1 MTSVNNIRIAA
12 RIYDD
17 IGDYQTADNL
27 DHLIKLAG
35 EKTYK
40 PVDFLKALPLA
51 VGIGTLGN
59 VVSPLPT
66 KPPAAEQRMM
76 DQQAFMD
83 QYGEDSEFVEDS
95 YVKPQAKPAPKQI
108 ETPVEKPVQKRL
120 RRRVQPAPRPIF
132 EPIKEQEVKN
142 PEPFKASQLP
152 KGNFNETMKL
162 MLNLEGGK
170 TDEKSD
176 RGGRTNFGITQRT
189 YNDWAK
195 QNKIKSSDVFKIS
208 KTRALKI
215 YRKLFWGVIKGDQLP
230 HNVAKAMM
238 SMALTDGPQDSIKF
252 VQRLLNVEQTGFMG
266 PKTLAAIWSKCKK
279 DDKTF
284 TKQILDAQIHR
295 YKTDE
300 QADIYGKG
308 WTNRAEL
315 VAENID

>member
-17 IGDYQTADNL
+17 IGDFQTADNL
-27 DHLIKLAG
+27 DNLIKLAA
-35 EKTYK
+35 EKTFR

-59 VVSPLPT
+59 VVKPLPT
-66 KPPAAEQRMM
+66 QPPIMEQKLM
-76 DQQAFMD
+76 DEQDLYD
-83 QYGEDSEFVEDS
+83 QYDEDSQSLENTF
-95 YVKPQAKPAPKQI
+95 VKPKEKQIQKPVQRRLRPAPKL
-108 ETPVEKPVQKRL
+108 K
-120 RRRVQPAPRPIF
+120 F
-132 EPIKEQEVKN
+132 EPVYKPEVKK
-142 PEPFKASQLP
+142 PDVKSEPFKATNQP

-189 YNDWAK
+189 YNDWLK
-195 QNKIKSSDVFKIS
+195 QNKLKSSDVFKIS
-208 KTRALKI
+208 KDRALKI
-215 YRKLFWGVIKGDQLP
+215 YRKQFWGVIKGDQLP
-230 HNVAKAMM
+230 HNVAKAIM
-238 SMALTDGPQDSIKF
+238 SMALTDGPQDSIRF
-252 VQRLLNVEQTGFMG
+252 VQKLLNIEQTGFMG

-279 DDKTF
+279 DDKMF
-284 TKQILDAQIHR
+284 TKQILDAQIKR
-295 YKTDE
+295 YKSDE

-308 WTNRAEL
+308 WTNRADL

>member
-17 IGDYQTADNL
+17 IGDFQTADNL
-27 DHLIKLAG
+27 DNLIKLAG
-35 EKTYK
+35 EKTFR

-66 KPPAAEQRMM
+66 KPPVTEQRMM
-76 DQQAFMD
+76 EQQNLQD
-83 QYGEDSEFVEDS
+83 QYGEDSEVIENKF
-95 YVKPQAKPAPKQI
+95 VKPQAKPSLKPI
-108 ETPVEKPVQKRL
+108 EKPVQRRL
-120 RRRVQPAPRPIF
+120 RPAPKLKF
-132 EPIKEQEVKN
+132 EPVFKPEVK
-142 PEPFKASQLP
+142 PEPFKATNQP

-189 YNDWAK
+189 YNDWLK
-195 QNKIKSSDVFKIS
+195 QNKLKSSDVFKIS
-208 KTRALKI
+208 KERALKI
-215 YRKLFWGVIKGDQLP
+215 YRKQFWGVIKGDQLP
-230 HNVAKAMM
+230 HNVAKAIM
-238 SMALTDGPQDSIKF
+238 SMALTDGPQDSVRFI
-252 VQRLLNVEQTGFMG
+252 QRLLNIEETGFMG

-279 DDKTF
+279 DDKVF
-284 TKQILDAQIHR
+284 TKQILDAQIKR
-295 YKTDE
+295 YKSDE
-300 QADIYGKG
+300 QADTYGKG
-308 WTNRAEL
+308 WTNRADL